1 MQLPSQD
8 EPRTL
13 VKAMNLGDTDVRWIP
28 CNARG
33 RLPLSAVTAVFG
45 EDVTALMTEV
55 AGGWEVLLL
64 EDGQFSP
71 PGGGFANK
79 TIVTVK
85 AKARKKNYPTIKV
98 E

>member
-1 MQLPSQD
+1 
-8 EPRTL
+8 
-13 VKAMNLGDTDVRWIP
+13 MNLGDTDVRWIP

-33 RLPLSAVTAVFG
+33 RLPLSAVNAVFG

-64 EDGQFSP
+64 EDDQFSP
-71 PGGGFANK
+71 PGGGFAAK
-79 TIVTVK
+79 TFVTVK
-85 AKARKKNYPTIKV
+85 AKAKARKQNYPIIKV